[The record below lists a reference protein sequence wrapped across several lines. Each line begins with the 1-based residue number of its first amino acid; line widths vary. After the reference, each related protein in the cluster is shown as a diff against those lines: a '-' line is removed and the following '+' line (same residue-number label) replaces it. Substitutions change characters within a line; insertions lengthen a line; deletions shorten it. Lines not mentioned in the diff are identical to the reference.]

1 MTQIKIAYSTV
12 PLNYLA
18 SCYSIPPVWFPQWP
32 IPSHLF
38 NHRELEIWMEW
49 QLGQSSINQFLFV
62 YSSITSIGE
71 KFSWRNWTLW
81 PRGGARKKQA
91 TRRRGRWDAIP
102 PSSDEESADDETA
115 CDVGEIPS
123 LERAEEVFTSTAEFC
138 LVNFFLFSLLWNY
151 GIAITFCFLMLL
163 LTLLFVLLILIMTC
177 LY

>member
-62 YSSITSIGE
+62 YCVYVVY
-71 KFSWRNWTLW
+71 
-81 PRGGARKKQA
+81 
-91 TRRRGRWDAIP
+91 
-102 PSSDEESADDETA
+102 A
-115 CDVGEIPS
+115 CDAQTNCIKILTS
-123 LERAEEVFTSTAEFC
+123 LKQTAEFFNALGEIYKAFSVHERHLAYRLPSIQEAVG
-138 LVNFFLFSLLWNY
+138 LVSDTLQLLRRNETSIR
-151 GIAITFCFLMLL
+151 GEVANLPKT
-163 LTLLFVLLILIMTC
+163 LTSTI
-177 LY
+177 

>member
-62 YSSITSIGE
+62 YCVYVVY
-71 KFSWRNWTLW
+71 
-81 PRGGARKKQA
+81 
-91 TRRRGRWDAIP
+91 
-102 PSSDEESADDETA
+102 A
-115 CDVGEIPS
+115 CDAQTNCIKILTS
-123 LERAEEVFTSTAEFC
+123 LKQTAEFFNALGEIYKAFSVHERHLAYRLPSIQEAVR
-138 LVNFFLFSLLWNY
+138 LVSDTLQLLRRNETSIR
-151 GIAITFCFLMLL
+151 GEVANLPKT
-163 LTLLFVLLILIMTC
+163 LTSTI
-177 LY
+177 

>member
-1 MTQIKIAYSTV
+1 MEWHKLKLLIQLCRWTV
-12 PLNYLA
+12 
-18 SCYSIPPVWFPQWP
+18 PPVWFPQWLKSSP
-32 IPSHLF
+32 LF

-62 YSSITSIGE
+62 YSSITSIRE
-71 KFSWRNWTLW
+71 KFSRMNRTLW
-81 PRGGARKKQA
+81 PRGAARKKLA

-102 PSSDEESADDETA
+102 PGSDEESADDETA

-123 LERAEEVFTSTAEFC
+123 LERAEEVFTPIAEFC
-138 LVNFFLFSLLWNY
+138 LVNFYLFSLLWNY
-151 GIAITFCFLMLL
+151 GITITFCFLMLL

>member
-49 QLGQSSINQFLFV
+49 QVGQSSINQFLFV
-62 YSSITSIGE
+62 YSSITSIRE
-71 KFSWRNWTLW
+71 KFSRMNRTLW
-81 PRGGARKKQA
+81 PRGAARKKRA

-102 PSSDEESADDETA
+102 PSSDEESADEETA

-123 LERAEEVFTSTAEFC
+123 LERETNFLLRRVSRLVRSIRDFKIQDATA
-138 LVNFFLFSLLWNY
+138 SRTRW
-151 GIAITFCFLMLL
+151 
-163 LTLLFVLLILIMTC
+163 LIKDWD
-177 LY
+177 